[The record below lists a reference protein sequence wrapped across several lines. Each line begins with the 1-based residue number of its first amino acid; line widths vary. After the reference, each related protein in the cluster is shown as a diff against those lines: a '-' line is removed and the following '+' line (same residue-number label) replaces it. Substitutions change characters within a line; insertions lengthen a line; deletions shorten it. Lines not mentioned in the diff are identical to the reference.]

1 MTVPVSSTP
10 PHKFLAEKPSGSE
23 FRRLESGDLRD
34 TGAVIGVPPTVP
46 NDIAIWLDYQA
57 KLLGDSG
64 VSIASLI
71 AQGGM
76 VPYFIPED
84 ETFTVPVN
92 KQGLFSITIDVEGM
106 LVVDGMLIMVD

>member
-1 MTVPVSSTP
+1 MALPP
-10 PHKFLAEKPSGSE
+10 IPHKFLSEKPSGSE
-23 FRRLESGDLRD
+23 YRRLETIDLRD

-46 NDIAIWLDYQA
+46 GDIAIWLDYTA

-64 VSIASLI
+64 VSNASLTG
-71 AQGGM
+71 AGGM

-92 KQGLFSITIDVEGM
+92 KQGLFSITIDVEGL
-106 LVVDGMLIMVD
+106 LVVDGMLIMVS